1 MLKRLQGLLQ
11 QLFDREPAV
20 HAIADEYRTNG
31 AKIVEALKSK
41 IDAEIQSLHHHATST
56 IEDLTAAL
64 RRSRAALKSAP
75 GTGKA
80 LDDQYRQWR
89 ARQHALQL
97 LPFMAREV
105 GGRR

>member
-1 MLKRLQGLLQ
+1 MLQ
-11 QLFDREPAV
+11 QLFATEPAV
-20 HAIADEYRTNG
+20 HAIANEYRANG

-41 IDAEIQSLHHHATST
+41 MDAEAQGLHHHAIST
-56 IEDLTAAL
+56 IEGLSTAL
-64 RRSRAALKSAP
+64 RRSRAALKPDSGA
-75 GTGKA
+75 GKA

-89 ARQHALQL
+89 ARQHTLQL

>member
-1 MLKRLQGLLQ
+1 MLQGLLQ
-11 QLFDREPAV
+11 QLFETEPAV
-20 HAIADEYRTNG
+20 HAIADEYRANG

-41 IDAEIQSLHHHATST
+41 MDAEIQGLHHHATST
-56 IEDLTAAL
+56 IEGLATAL
-64 RRSRAALKSAP
+64 RQSRAALKSETGA
-75 GTGKA
+75 GKA

-105 GGRR
+105 GERR